1 MIIMYFLSWLCGQ
14 GETSALIWKCMEY
27 REKHRAAQQL
37 QNNNYIDRDRALLR
51 RYQPHSSL
59 MSRSVVMS
67 NGESLSFEIIFVLLD
82 YVTPEEIIA
91 NRQVSQHQGEALYHA
106 KVETRFNPDKKK
118 DYPNLRSFQKSIG
131 KILQIPMFRK
141 RN

>member
-1 MIIMYFLSWLCGQ
+1 
-14 GETSALIWKCMEY
+14 MEY

-37 QNNNYIDRDRALLR
+37 QNNSYIDQDRALLR
-51 RYQPHSSL
+51 KFQPYSSL
-59 MSRSVVMS
+59 MSRSVVMR

-82 YVTPEEIIA
+82 YVTPEEIIT
-91 NRQVSQHQGEALYHA
+91 NRQASQQLGDASYHA
-106 KVETRFNPDKKK
+106 KVEIRLNPDKKK
-118 DYPNLRSFQKSIG
+118 DYTNLRSFQKSIG